1 MTDQDKG
8 SQARRHAYTAVL
20 LLTLAAVIFTYLLE
34 LTRLANELVCWSND
48 LVSLDKELQ
57 QGDVHNLVQVLQHEH
72 GLSLQGAV
80 EQATQQHDETL
91 VAYLGAEQR
100 VKEQFSDWQELATY
114 LELLRAR
121 IRGIH
126 DWAIVSGRYR

>member
-1 MTDQDKG
+1 M
-8 SQARRHAYTAVL
+8 
-20 LLTLAAVIFTYLLE
+20 
-34 LTRLANELVCWSND
+34 VCWSND

-72 GLSLQGAV
+72 GLSLQRAV
-80 EQATQQHDETL
+80 EQAKQQHDETL

-100 VKEQFSDWQELATY
+100 VKEQFSDWRELETY

-126 DWAIVSGRYR
+126 DWAVVSGRYR